1 MDSIFFYKS
10 GRIFYTDTG
19 EGQCVV
25 LIHGYL
31 ETSEV
36 WTRFAK
42 RLSSAF
48 RVITF
53 DLPGHGHSDL
63 IEEVTSMELIADILS
78 ALIENLGI
86 KKVFVTGHSLGGYA
100 TLAFA
105 DLYPDKVSGYC
116 LFHSQP
122 FADTRETIDKRMK
135 EISLV
140 SEGKKEQ
147 FYPAN
152 ITRMYANNNLDAFY
166 DSVKLSM
173 KIASTVPGE
182 AIVSVLKGMIARP
195 SRVALM
201 ESGKL
206 PCLWILGAQDNYIDH
221 LTIQSRVQLPSNCK
235 VVILEG
241 SGHMGF
247 IEEEITSSGIL
258 GLFLKDLEKLT

>member
-1 MDSIFFYKS
+1 M
-10 GRIFYTDTG
+10 
-19 EGQCVV
+19 V

-42 RLSSAF
+42 RLSSEF

-53 DLPGHGHSDL
+53 DLPGHGRSDL
-63 IEEVTSMELIADILS
+63 QEEVTSMELIADILS

-86 KKVFVTGHSLGGYA
+86 KKVFVMGHSLGGYA

-105 DLYPDKVSGYC
+105 DLYPDKVFGYC

-122 FADTRETIDKRMK
+122 FADTSETIDKRMK

-147 FYPAN
+147 FSPAN
-152 ITRMYANNNLDAFY
+152 ITRMYADKNRDKFT
-166 DSVKLSM
+166 DSIKLSM
-173 KIASTVPGE
+173 KIASTIPGE
-182 AIVSVLKGMIARP
+182 AIVSVLKGMMARP
-195 SRVALM
+195 SRVAVM

-206 PCLWILGAQDNYIDH
+206 PCLWILGAKDNYINH
-221 LTIQSRVQLPSNCK
+221 VTIQSMVQLPSNCK
-235 VVILEG
+235 VVILEE

-247 IEEEITSSGIL
+247 IEEEKTSSGIL
-258 GLFLKDLEKLT
+258 SLFLKGLERLS